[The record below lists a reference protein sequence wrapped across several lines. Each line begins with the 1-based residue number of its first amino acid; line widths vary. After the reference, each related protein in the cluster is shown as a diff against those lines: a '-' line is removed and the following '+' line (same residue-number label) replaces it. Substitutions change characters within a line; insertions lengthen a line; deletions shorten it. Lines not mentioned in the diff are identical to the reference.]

1 MVVCVGQNHTVSNNQ
16 PPLYQQSNMRNNL
29 SNMPAN
35 NFPPTIRTSGKS
47 QSILINNTN
56 GGGGGGSGV
65 SSSSSRHRQNDID
78 KSRSFDF
85 DYCNYNSPGNNI
97 KSQHSNNSLS
107 QNLMNREAAL
117 RLEFDKSRSFD
128 EDYREV
134 AVVSNNNLNAN
145 AMRYLQAN
153 ENSERN
159 HVGRIRRTSPVEG
172 NGRNTRSPQS
182 SGSSCNNLSVP
193 RSTTSPQNY
202 GTRLCDHEMTY
213 DLMRK
218 SLDRSPIMD
227 FRRGDSAGGGGDYD
241 IPVGMLRN
249 RETINSGGNSE
260 LNFMNS
266 DNRQYEQHLTSNSLK
281 QQRSLRRTHS
291 PNETHYS
298 LDRNTHNTSVRD
310 DIAAS
315 ESNEYRNEYNDLYR
329 RQRSNNRGRY

>member
-1 MVVCVGQNHTVSNNQ
+1 MVVCVGQNHVNTNQ

-29 SNMPAN
+29 SNMQTT
-35 NFPPTIRTSGKS
+35 NFPPTIRTTGKS

-56 GGGGGGSGV
+56 GVVAGAST
-65 SSSSSRHRQNDID
+65 RHRQSDID

-85 DYCNYNSPGNNI
+85 DYCNYNAPGNNI
-97 KSQHSNNSLS
+97 KSQHSNSSLLGS
-107 QNLMNREAAL
+107 QNLLNREATL

-128 EDYREV
+128 EDYRE
-134 AVVSNNNLNAN
+134 ATVVTNNNLNAN

-153 ENSERN
+153 DNSERN
-159 HVGRIRRTSPVEG
+159 HVARIRRSSPVEG

-182 SGSSCNNLSVP
+182 SGSSCNNLNVP

-227 FRRGDSAGGGGDYD
+227 FRRGDSAGGGDYD
-241 IPVGMLRN
+241 IPMSMLRN

-266 DNRQYEQHLTSNSLK
+266 DNRQYEHMSANSLK

-298 LDRNTHNTSVRD
+298 LERTHITSSRD
-310 DIAAS
+310 DVTPNDP
-315 ESNEYRNEYNDLYR
+315 NEYRNEYNELYR
-329 RQRSNNRGRY
+329 RTRSNNRGRY